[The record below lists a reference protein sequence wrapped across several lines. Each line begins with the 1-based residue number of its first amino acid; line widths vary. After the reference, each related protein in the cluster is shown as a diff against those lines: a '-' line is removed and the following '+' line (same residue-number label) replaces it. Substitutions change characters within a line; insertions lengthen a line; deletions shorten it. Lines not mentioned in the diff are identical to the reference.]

1 MSRMIFWDP
10 YTFVLTVSF
19 IASLTVYYK
28 LNPVDSWLKLFPPFL
43 LATLLVE
50 LIGAYLNSTG
60 TNNVQLYNF
69 FTTFEFCFYL
79 WIISLIINKP
89 SAKKPIRFTMVI
101 YLLIAIFNI
110 LFIQKSGFHTVT
122 YAFGCLIITLVCI
135 YYFLELFRR
144 PQSVKLS
151 SSPAFWI
158 CSGLLF
164 FYCCGFPL
172 FGLLNYWE
180 GISKL
185 VLRNFG
191 QILTILNVFL
201 YSLFTLAFL
210 CIRTRRYT
218 LSQSSV

>member
-1 MSRMIFWDP
+1 MIFWDP
-10 YTFVLTVSF
+10 YTFVLTISF
-19 IASLTVYYK
+19 VASLTVYYK
-28 LNPVDSWLKLFPPFL
+28 LAPADSWLKLFPPFL
-43 LATLLVE
+43 FATVLVE
-50 LIGAYLNSTG
+50 LVGAYLNSTG
-60 TNNVQLYNF
+60 TNNVQVYNF
-69 FTTFEFCFYL
+69 FTAFEFGFYL

-89 SAKKPIRFTMVI
+89 SAKKVIRITMVT
-101 YLLIAIFNI
+101 YLLIAFFNI
-110 LFIQKSGFHTVT
+110 LFIQKGGFHTVT
-122 YAFGCLIITLVCI
+122 YAFGCLIITIVCI

-218 LSQSSV
+218 LSRSSA